1 MNIGDRVRLLHYTQ
15 EGIITNFLPD
25 NLVEIEIEDGF
36 KIPVLKQ
43 EVVLIAKEEEMVFR
57 DKRKEKDTNAAPVVS
72 AETGFFLAFLP
83 INDKQLSVY
92 LINNTDIDILFN
104 FGEVRDT
111 NYYGIS
117 AGHLVKRSS
126 QKVTEANL
134 DRFDKW
140 SPLLIQAIFFK
151 AGFTSLKE
159 PLIRKFT
166 FAAATFFKSKGRAPL
181 LDKECH
187 LFQIDQKI
195 ISVNPEQIKE
205 SITERQVATAP
216 AHIAAPIAKNMATVA
231 VPRQPRQIETDLH
244 IEQLTKDYDKM
255 NAAQMLELQLKTFE
269 SALDRA
275 ILEAYDEIIF
285 IHGVGNG
292 TLRNEIHKRLSKHPN
307 IAYYKDARKEKFGYG
322 ATQVKIK

>member
-43 EVVLIAKEEEMVFR
+43 EVVLIAKEEKIVFR
-57 DKRKEKDTNAAPVVS
+57 ERRREEEVSATPVVS

-111 NYYGIS
+111 NYYGLA
-117 AGHLVKRSS
+117 AGHLTKRSS

-134 DRFDKW
+134 DKFDKW
-140 SPLLIQAIFFK
+140 SPLLVQAIFFK

-166 FAAATFFKSKGRAPL
+166 FSAATFFKSKGKAPL

-195 ISVNPEQIKE
+195 VSVNPEQIKE
-205 SITERQVATAP
+205 SIAERQTATAP
-216 AHIAAPIAKNMATVA
+216 ANVSAPAAKNIAPA
-231 VPRQPRQIETDLH
+231 ALPKQPRQTEIDLH
-244 IEQLTKDYDKM
+244 IEQLTKDYGKM
-255 NAAQMLELQLKTFE
+255 NAAQMLELQLKAFE
-269 SALDRA
+269 TALDRA
-275 ILEAYDEIIF
+275 ILEAYDEIVF

-292 TLRNEIHKRLSKHPN
+292 TLRNEIHRRLSKHPN

-322 ATQVKIK
+322 ATQAKIK

>member
-15 EGIITNFLPD
+15 EGIITNFLPN

-36 KIPVLKQ
+36 KIPVLKN
-43 EVVLIAKEEEMVFR
+43 EVVLIAKEEKMVFHE
-57 DKRKEKDTNAAPVVS
+57 KRKKEESATANLLA

-111 NYYGIS
+111 NYYGLS
-117 AGHLVKRSS
+117 AGHLTKRTS

-134 DRFDKW
+134 DKFDKW
-140 SPLLIQAIFFK
+140 SPLLVQAIFFK

-166 FAAATFFKSKGRAPL
+166 FAASTFFKSKSKAPL
-181 LDKECH
+181 LDKECY

-195 ISVNPEQIKE
+195 VSVNPEQIKE
-205 SITERQVATAP
+205 SIAERQIPTAP
-216 AHIAAPIAKNMATVA
+216 ANVVASAAKSTVPA
-231 VPRQPRQIETDLH
+231 GVPKQPRQTEIDLH
-244 IEQLTKDYDKM
+244 IEQLTKDYGKM

-275 ILEAYDEIIF
+275 ILEAFDEIVF

-292 TLRNEIHKRLSKHPN
+292 TLRNEIHKRLGKHPN
-307 IAYYKDARKEKFGYG
+307 IAYFKDARKEKFGYG
-322 ATQVKIK
+322 ATLAKIK

>member
-43 EVVLIAKEEEMVFR
+43 EVVLIAKEEQMVFR
-57 DKRKEKDTNAAPVVS
+57 EKRKEEQVGAAPALS

-83 INDKQLSVY
+83 VNDKLLSVY

-104 FGEVRDT
+104 FGEIRDT
-111 NYYGIS
+111 HYYGLA
-117 AGHLVKRSS
+117 AGHLTKRSS

-134 DRFDKW
+134 DKFDKW
-140 SPLLIQAIFFK
+140 SPLLVQAIFFK
-151 AGFTSLKE
+151 SGFTSLKE
-159 PLIRKFT
+159 PLIRKLT
-166 FAAATFFKSKGRAPL
+166 FSAASFFKSKSKAPL
-181 LDKECH
+181 LEKECH

-195 ISVNPEQIKE
+195 VSVNPEQIKE
-205 SITERQVATAP
+205 SIAERQTATAP
-216 AHIAAPIAKNMATVA
+216 ANVSAPAVKHTAPAGIAK
-231 VPRQPRQIETDLH
+231 QPRQTEVDLH
-244 IEQLTKDYDKM
+244 IEKITKDYGKM

-269 SALDRA
+269 TALDKA

-292 TLRNEIHKRLSKHPN
+292 TLRTEIHRRLSKHPN

-322 ATQVKIK
+322 ATLAKIK